1 MRKTPWKG
9 STLQPGLLIKRAVP
23 TGPWH
28 HFPGNISPRS
38 QKRAPCQWPRARV
51 IVLWFQHQR
60 CLPLELPGLKQQI
73 PGLGLKGAR
82 ASWESVLAGGRG
94 SGGGGARREEPR
106 TEGDGAEQGSYQP
119 PCEQHSPALRL
130 PRDRRGAALRTPSK
144 DSLVR
149 LARAIKNNMQVT
161 GESSASRDPRSVSNS
176 GD

>member
-73 PGLGLKGAR
+73 PGLELKGAR
-82 ASWESVLAGGRG
+82 ASWESVLAGGGGRG
-94 SGGGGARREEPR
+94 
-106 TEGDGAEQGSYQP
+106 
-119 PCEQHSPALRL
+119 
-130 PRDRRGAALRTPSK
+130 RG
-144 DSLVR
+144 
-149 LARAIKNNMQVT
+149 
-161 GESSASRDPRSVSNS
+161 
-176 GD
+176 